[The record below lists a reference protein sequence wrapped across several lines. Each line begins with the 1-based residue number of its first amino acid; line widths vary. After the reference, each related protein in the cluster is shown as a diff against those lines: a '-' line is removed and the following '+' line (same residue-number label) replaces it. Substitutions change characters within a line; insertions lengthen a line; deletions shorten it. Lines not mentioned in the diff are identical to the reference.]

1 MFCRERLIK
10 TLKFEPIDRIPLIEW
25 PVRTSTMREWIK
37 QGYPEGIV
45 PEVFFNLDT
54 SYLNVPIDVGMYP
67 LFEEK
72 ILEQDE
78 NYKIW
83 QDSLGA
89 IRKDFLKDA
98 TPGFVTRS
106 WLRFPVSERKDF
118 LEMKKR
124 YESAEVS
131 RYPDNWKTQAK
142 ILCKAQVP
150 VYLRI
155 SFLFWTV
162 RDWMGFENLCYAF
175 YDMPELLEEMF
186 EFITDFYI
194 ETLKRGIKDVKID
207 IVELSEDMAYKHAP
221 MISPEFFRKY
231 MLPHY
236 KRPL

>member
-106 WLRFPVSERKDF
+106 WLRFPVSEYGF
-118 LEMKKR
+118 L
-124 YESAEVS
+124 Y
-131 RYPDNWKTQAK
+131 
-142 ILCKAQVP
+142 
-150 VYLRI
+150 
-155 SFLFWTV
+155 
-162 RDWMGFENLCYAF
+162 
-175 YDMPELLEEMF
+175 
-186 EFITDFYI
+186 
-194 ETLKRGIKDVKID
+194 
-207 IVELSEDMAYKHAP
+207 
-221 MISPEFFRKY
+221 
-231 MLPHY
+231 
-236 KRPL
+236 